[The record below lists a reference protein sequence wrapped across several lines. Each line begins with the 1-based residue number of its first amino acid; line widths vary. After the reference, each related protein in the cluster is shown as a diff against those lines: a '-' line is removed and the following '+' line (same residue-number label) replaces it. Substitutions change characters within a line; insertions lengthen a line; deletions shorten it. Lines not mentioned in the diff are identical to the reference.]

1 MISNIIA
8 RILATFVATAL
19 SVIGSGAVIGVP
31 TWQAAVMAGIAGVAT
46 VIERLARGFLDDGHL
61 SKAEINA
68 AFAAP
73 TSEELKG
80 IKAEID
86 AVAPIVEAVIPQSKE
101 IVDVVDKSIDT
112 LAEYTYSPADT
123 TDSTTK

>member
-68 AFAAP
+68 AFATP
-73 TSEELKG
+73 TSDELKG
-80 IKAEID
+80 VKSEID
-86 AVAPIVEAVIPQSKE
+86 AFAPIVEAVLPQSKAV
-101 IVDVVDKSIDT
+101 IDIVDKSIDT
-112 LAEYTYSPADT
+112 LNDYTYAPADT
-123 TDSTTK
+123 TDSNK